1 MVPDFTTN
9 IHPRTELLG
18 HYLNTPWSKSVYE
31 PLKDQGRFNKELPAF
46 WKYMALGCNS
56 TISC

>member
-1 MVPDFTTN
+1 MVPDLTTN

-31 PLKDQGRFNKELPAF
+31 PLKDQWRFSKGRPAF
-46 WKYMALGCNS
+46 WKYWL
-56 TISC
+56 